1 MQKKRKTK
9 IDWMKI
15 KHDYLFKN
23 ISLKKLAEK
32 YGVSYSQVFKHSKD
46 EQWVR
51 LKEENRSEIEA
62 KTEQKLQEKEIERKV
77 AKNEKH
83 IELFDFGIEI
93 VEKIL
98 HSYKEKGKVSPD
110 KLEKLF
116 SCIEKAQKG
125 QRLALNME
133 KEDISDTEPKFV
145 YLDNLDEN
153 KL

>member
-1 MQKKRKTK
+1 MSKKRKTK

-23 ISLKKLAEK
+23 ISLKKLADK

-46 EQWVR
+46 EEWVR
-51 LKEENRSEIEA
+51 LKDEKQREIEV
-62 KTEQKLQEKEIERKV
+62 KIEQKLEEKEIARKV

-83 IELFDFGIEI
+83 LELFDNGLEL
-93 VEKIL
+93 VEML
-98 HSYKEKGKVSPD
+98 LQMYKNKGKVSPD
-110 KLEKLF
+110 KLEKVF

-133 KEDISDTEPKFV
+133 KEDITDTEPKFV
-145 YLDNLDEN
+145 MVENLDLN